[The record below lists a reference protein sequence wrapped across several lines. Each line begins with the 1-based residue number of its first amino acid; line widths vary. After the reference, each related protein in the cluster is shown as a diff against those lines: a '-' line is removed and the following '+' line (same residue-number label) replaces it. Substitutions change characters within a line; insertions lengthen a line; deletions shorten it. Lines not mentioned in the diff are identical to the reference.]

1 MYHFI
6 LQILIML
13 SLGLMVYMAA
23 RKIPQITDTV
33 PEQTSGQPTG
43 FWHRVE
49 LVLGRLPLD
58 KFDLLFS
65 QFLEKNIRKIKL
77 LLARLDNYLAHHL
90 EQFKKIKQRAH
101 RKQQKKFA
109 LFEEQS
115 DTKIEEKEEVIVPD
129 KPEAKPVKKEAVILE
144 ISEKTE
150 EISDPDQSIENTK

>member
-33 PEQTSGQPTG
+33 PEESTGQPTG

-49 LVLGRLPLD
+49 LMLGKLPLD

-77 LLARLDNYLAHHL
+77 VLARFDNYLAHHL

-109 LFEEQS
+109 LFEDQS
-115 DTKIEEKEEVIVPD
+115 EAKEEATGEAISPEKPKARAVKKEMITPEVSEKIEE
-129 KPEAKPVKKEAVILE
+129 
-144 ISEKTE
+144 ISG
-150 EISDPDQSIENTK
+150 SDQSIENTK